1 MYLIISLFLLITFII
16 FFIKFKSKPK
26 TSINKIKGSLGED
39 EIYALLSQKIKGKKL
54 LFKNIYI
61 PKNNSETTEIDIL
74 LVSPKGIFV
83 FESKNYSGY
92 ILGNIDSYNWIQSF
106 GKGKNNKFY
115 NPILQNKNHIKA
127 LENLLNLKNN
137 KLYYSFIVFGKN
149 STLHENIK
157 GKFKELPNTKIVSI
171 KDLSKEINYINNLYS
186 FKITDYQIKKINS
199 LLKPFEN
206 ASAKTKIMHVK
217 NLKKHYG

>member
-1 MYLIISLFLLITFII
+1 MYLILLSFLIVTFIVFLKI
-16 FFIKFKSKPK
+16 FKSQKK
-26 TSINKIKGSLGED
+26 ISKNEIKGTIGED
-39 EIYALLSQKIKGKKL
+39 EIFNLLSEKIKGKKL
-54 LFKNIYI
+54 LFRNIYL
-61 PKNNSETTEIDIL
+61 PKNNGETTEIDIL

-92 ILGNIDSYNWIQSF
+92 ILGDIDSYNWVQSF

-149 STLHENIK
+149 STLHQSIK
-157 GKFKELPNTKIVSI
+157 GKFKELPNTKIISI

-186 FKITDYQIKKINS
+186 FKITDYQIKKIHS